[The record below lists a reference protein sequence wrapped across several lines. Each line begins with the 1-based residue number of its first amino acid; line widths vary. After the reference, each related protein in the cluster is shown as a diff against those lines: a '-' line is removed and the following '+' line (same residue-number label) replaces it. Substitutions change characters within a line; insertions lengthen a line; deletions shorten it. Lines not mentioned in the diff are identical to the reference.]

1 MENNF
6 IDSHT
11 LKLIIPNEMSMI
23 YPVQQTAKAYAEMLG
38 FEKKECYHIELLLEE
53 ILSNS
58 IKYDFMP
65 GQKESIDITLH
76 KTTLG
81 LSVTIHSN
89 SIPLDIEKIK
99 SFSSIEKE
107 NIIKYNA
114 SGIGSLLIHK
124 LADNVNYINKGKEGQ
139 FIYFEKNIAGKA
151 FNETQSLTNFDSNIT
166 PKTAFTFYVRRLKPE
181 ESLFI
186 SQLAYFAYRVS
197 YIYDKIYYPEY
208 VKKLNEEGEMLS
220 IVGVNRDN
228 EEIIGHVAAIK
239 HEISG
244 LPEMGVAFVN
254 PHYRGGGCLQQT
266 SEYLINLL
274 RTQKNIAAIVHAVT
288 THPYSQ
294 KAAYKLNFR
303 ETAVYISRATP
314 LLMNEIKEEQ
324 LIRESLLLML
334 LLLHNNDSKQIYVP
348 THHAKMIQDIYA
360 NIGQKIEILE
370 AKHEPFNGN
379 NEAVVEVSTDSYS
392 CGFIIVKHYG
402 SNIIALVH
410 KTLKSLC
417 INRIE
422 SIYIYLPLDNPEVSR
437 CCSEFEKADFFFGGI
452 VHHAGGQ
459 HYLML
464 QYLNNQ
470 QYDYESLHVFSDFAK
485 ILVNYIH
492 RHDPNQNMS

>member
-11 LKLIIPNEMSMI
+11 LQLIMPNEMSMI
-23 YPVQQTAKAYAEMLG
+23 YPIQQTAKAYAEMLG

-65 GQKESIDITLH
+65 GQKESINITLN

-99 SFSSIEKE
+99 SFSNIEKE
-107 NIIKYNA
+107 NIIKHNA
-114 SGIGSLLIHK
+114 SGLGSLLINK
-124 LADNVNYINKGKEGQ
+124 LADSVNYINKGKEGQ

-151 FNETQSLTNFDSNIT
+151 FTETQNLTDFDSNII

-186 SQLAYFAYRVS
+186 SQLAYYAYRVS

-220 IVGVNRDN
+220 IVAVNSDN

-266 SEYLINLL
+266 SEFLINLL
-274 RTQKNIAAIVHAVT
+274 KKNKTIAAIVHAVT

-303 ETAVYISRATP
+303 ETAIYISRATP
-314 LLMNEIKEEQ
+314 LLMNEIKETK
-324 LIRESLLLML
+324 LIRESMLLML
-334 LLLHNNDSKQIYVP
+334 LLLNNDNKKQVFVP
-348 THHAKMIQDIYA
+348 DHHAKIIKEIFA
-360 NIGQKIEILE
+360 NIGQKIEILP
-370 AKHEPFNGN
+370 AKHESFNIN
-379 NEAVVEVSTDSYS
+379 DEAVVEVSTDSYG
-392 CGFIIVKHYG
+392 CGFIIVKEYG
-402 SNIIALVH
+402 LNIISLVH

-417 INRIE
+417 VNRIE
-422 SIYIYLPLDNPEVSR
+422 SIYLYLPLDSSEVNL
-437 CCSEFEKADFFFGGI
+437 CCTELEKAEFFFGGI
-452 VHHAGGQ
+452 VYQADGQ
-459 HYLML
+459 YYLML

-485 ILVNYIH
+485 MLVNYIH
-492 RHDPNQNMS
+492 RHDPNQDIS

>member
-6 IDSHT
+6 IDSQT
-11 LKLIIPNEMSMI
+11 LQIIIPNEMSMI
-23 YPVQQTAKAYAEMLG
+23 YPVQQTAKAFAEILG
-38 FEKKECYHIELLLEE
+38 FEKKECFHIELLLEE
-53 ILSNS
+53 ILSNN

-65 GQKESIDITLH
+65 GQKETINITLH

-81 LSVTIHSN
+81 LSVTIHSK

-114 SGIGSLLIHK
+114 SGLGSLLIHK
-124 LADNVNYINKGKEGQ
+124 LADSVNYINKGKEGQ
-139 FIYFEKNIAGKA
+139 FIYFEKNIAGKTFA
-151 FNETQSLTNFDSNIT
+151 ETQSFINLDSNIT
-166 PKTAFTFYVRRLKPE
+166 PKTAFTFYVRRLKPD

-186 SQLAYFAYRVS
+186 SQLAYYAYRVS
-197 YIYDKIYYPEY
+197 YIYDKIYYPDY

-220 IVGVNRDN
+220 IVAVNSDT

-274 RTQKNIAAIVHAVT
+274 KTKKNIATIVHAVT
-288 THPYSQ
+288 THPFSQ

-314 LLMNEIKEEQ
+314 LLMNEIKEVK
-324 LIRESLLLML
+324 LIRESMLLML
-334 LLLHNNDSKQIYVP
+334 LLLHNEDIKQIYVP
-348 THHAKMIQDIYA
+348 IHHSKMITEIYA
-360 NIGQKIEILE
+360 NIGQKIEILYAEHETLNENDE
-370 AKHEPFNGN
+370 AI
-379 NEAVVEVSTDSYS
+379 VEVSTDSYG
-392 CGFIIVKHYG
+392 CGFIIVKQYG
-402 SNIIALVH
+402 LNIISLVH

-422 SIYIYLPLDNPEVSR
+422 SIYLYLPLTSPKVNKY
-437 CCSEFEKADFFFGGI
+437 CSEFEKAEFFFGGI
-452 VHHAGGQ
+452 THHVNGQ
-459 HYLML
+459 HFLML

-485 ILVNYIH
+485 ILVNYIQ
-492 RHDPNQNMS
+492 RHDPNQDIL